1 MMYRLLV
8 SQCSLLPFH
17 FLNPCVFFSDPY
29 ISVEPIKSLGDSP
42 HGRVLLVVDK
52 NGVKYAAKKFF
63 RAQSKE
69 FTSEFG
75 LLALVRHKN
84 IVRYIGLARFHSDEN
99 PAVVMEL
106 MDIDL
111 HKRIL
116 QRPSIELSKKFNML
130 RDIAEGLDYLHTYQ
144 PMIIHR
150 DLTAKNVLLSTSGVA
165 KIADF
170 GNSRVV
176 DQEQLTKMT
185 SVAGTLVYLA
195 PEAQGN
201 DYNEKIDIFS
211 YGHLMLFIFIDEF
224 PDDLLLPS
232 YHVTDPDKG
241 MQVPK
246 VRLETDRR
254 GNYLHK
260 LSQQSDS
267 SSVVE
272 LVKKCLSNIPA
283 DRPTASQLVD
293 FHKRAVMTS
302 ESGNS

>member
-1 MMYRLLV
+1 M
-8 SQCSLLPFH
+8 P
-17 FLNPCVFFSDPY
+17 FFSDPY
-29 ISVEPIKSLGDSP
+29 ISVQPLSDKLLGDSP

-52 NGVKYAAKKFF
+52 NGVKYAAKRFL

-84 IVRYIGLARFHSDEN
+84 IVRYIGLAWFHPDEN

-106 MDIDL
+106 MDTDL

-116 QRPSIELSKKFNML
+116 QHPSIELSKKFNML

-150 DLTAKNVLLSTSGVA
+150 DLTARNVLLSTSGVA

-170 GNSRVV
+170 GNSRIV
-176 DQEQLTKMT
+176 DQEQLTEMT

-195 PEAQGN
+195 PEAQGSN
-201 DYNEKIDIFS
+201 YNEKIDIFS
-211 YGHLMLFIFIDEF
+211 YGHLMLFIFTDEF
-224 PDDLLLPS
+224 PNDLLLPS
-232 YHVTDPDKG
+232 YLVTDPSKG
-241 MQVPK
+241 TLVPK

-254 GNYLHK
+254 RKYLHK
-260 LSQQSDS
+260 LRNQG
-267 SSVVE
+267 SSVVK
-272 LVKKCLSNIPA
+272 LAKTCLSNIPA
-283 DRPTASQLVD
+283 DRPAASQLVE
-293 FHKRAVMTS
+293 FHKRAVTAS
-302 ESGNS
+302 ESGSS